1 MSQGTKQQAVRLP
14 VELHAKIVAAATENN
29 RSGHAE
35 MLHRLEQSFTESS
48 GIVDMVRGD
57 LNALEERLL
66 KKLAPEVFVT
76 DLSLGGDVD
85 LDALRELLKGD
96 PSKPG
101 LFFPVAKLSP
111 TGRLKETQPEL
122 QAFPHGGEY
131 NARKVAH
138 ARARAAEFCRKA
150 NDLDDSVQEIS
161 GLSTLPQ
168 AMRKRGGMCDG
179 GYVSSAGLGPYEVP
193 ATLTIPGALEWDRP
207 GEETSWRVHDG
218 LNPVGLCIS
227 ADTIV
232 EVERRDGVKLP
243 ADRAG
248 DFNWIWDASLLPG
261 KDPAEIYA
269 WRLVPGQA
277 EYPEGW
283 LEHTGTPPV
292 GSKVRVDLKYR
303 NGHTLTGIRARN
315 VDWYNNLSHPADED
329 ITHWRI
335 AR

>member
-35 MLHRLEQSFTESS
+35 MLHRLEQSFTESN

-66 KKLAPEVFVT
+66 KKLAPEMFITSVHI
-76 DLSLGGDVD
+76 
-85 LDALRELLKGD
+85 DASHMSEEDIDKMGAGFIAEEL
-96 PSKPG
+96 KPFYG
-101 LFFPVAKLSP
+101 AASP
-111 TGRLKETQPEL
+111 TGRLSKSQP
-122 QAFPHGGEY
+122 
-131 NARKVAH
+131 
-138 ARARAAEFCRKA
+138 
-150 NDLDDSVQEIS
+150 EIS
-161 GLSTLPQ
+161 GLNTLPQ
-168 AMRKRGGMCDG
+168 AMPKKRHSGGF
-179 GYVSSAGLGPYEVP
+179 VSQPAGEAPQILERGEHPSLRH
-193 ATLTIPGALEWDRP
+193 LTTPGALEWDRP

-218 LNPVGLCIS
+218 INPIGLCIS

-248 DFNWIWDASLLPG
+248 DFGWKWDASLLPG

-277 EYPEGW
+277 EYPGGW
-283 LEHTGTPPV
+283 IENTGHMPV
-292 GSKVRVDLKYR
+292 QSKVSVEWRTRGGFGYKPEDIQGPQRAGRLKW
-303 NGHTLTGIRARN
+303 TFAREP
-315 VDWYNNLSHPADED
+315 DAFD
-329 ITHWRI
+329 ITHWRH
-335 AR
+335 AK